1 MPILDGF
8 AATRKIRELESNGTI
23 HGRLPIIALTA
34 NVSCENEDNC
44 RNAGMDSFL
53 AKPLKLQGMSA
64 PATWMKIACSS
75 VLVRSQR
82 CRGEI
87 ILSVL
92 GLVVFH
98 LMTLRPSIIS
108 ISLSY
113 RTELLPVLFTSL
125 MFSCITLFSLPSL
138 CTSIYLYSISTFT
151 FFIPLSHLSSSSS
164 SLLLPFQTHFS
175 RELILPHFIIFHGL
189 GHMASVL

>member
-34 NVSCENEDNC
+34 NVSRENEDNC

-64 PATWMKIACSS
+64 PATWMKIACSL
-75 VLVRSQR
+75 VPVRSQR
-82 CRGEI
+82 RRGEV

-92 GLVVFH
+92 GLVVSH
-98 LMTLRPSIIS
+98 LMTLRPSTIS

-151 FFIPLSHLSSSSS
+151 FFISLNHLSSSLS

-175 RELILPHFIIFHGL
+175 HELIPSYFIIFHGL
-189 GHMASVL
+189 GHMASLL